1 MKSPPRFTAARF
13 ATLATKP
20 QAWTLYTAALMGCLG
35 AWELD
40 TRLLKGQ
47 RIRYLQY
54 TLGPLY
60 TAKHLYP

>member
-20 QAWTLYTAALMGCLG
+20 DAWTLYTAATLGNLG

-47 RIRYLQY
+47 RIKYLQY
-54 TLGPLY
+54 ASGPLY